1 MQEKRI
7 MKPSLLSRLLLPA
20 FAAAVLIAPV
30 SRAVAGPCAQMLEDT
45 QAAVDRAI
53 ADIASGGPTAPE
65 GDDALLSHDPT
76 PDKLAETEAAIGDG
90 IEPEK
95 ALAALDRA
103 RKADEANDLDLCQKN
118 LAEARDAIG
127 LQ

>member
-1 MQEKRI
+1 
-7 MKPSLLSRLLLPA
+7 MKPNLLPHFLA
-20 FAAAVLIAPV
+20 TVVVAAVLIAPA
-30 SRAVAGPCAQMLEDT
+30 SQALAGPCAQMVEDT

-53 ADIASGGPTAPE
+53 ADLAASGPTAPE
-65 GDDALLSHDPT
+65 SDGALLSQEPT

-90 IEPEK
+90 IAPEK
-95 ALAALDRA
+95 AIAALERA
-103 RKADEANDLDLCQKN
+103 RKADEAGDLDGCQKN

>member
-1 MQEKRI
+1 
-7 MKPSLLSRLLLPA
+7 MKPTLLPHLL
-20 FAAAVLIAPV
+20 AAALIAV
-30 SRAVAGPCAQMLEDT
+30 FAVAPASHAFAGPCVQMIEDT

-53 ADIASGGPTAPE
+53 ADLAGSGPTAPE
-65 GDDALLSHDPT
+65 GDDALLSRDPT
-76 PDKLAETEAAIGDG
+76 PDSMAETEGAIGDG

-103 RKADEANDLDLCQKN
+103 RKADDAGDLDGCQKY

>member
-1 MQEKRI
+1 
-7 MKPSLLSRLLLPA
+7 MKSSLLPRLLIPA
-20 FAAAVLIAPV
+20 LVAAVLIAPTA
-30 SRAVAGPCAQMLEDT
+30 RAVAGPCVQMIEDT

-53 ADIASGGPTAPE
+53 ADIAGSGPTAPE
-65 GDDALLSHDPT
+65 GDDALLSRDPT
-76 PDKLAETEAAIGDG
+76 PDAMAETEGAIGDG

-118 LAEARDAIG
+118 LADARDAIG

>member
-1 MQEKRI
+1 
-7 MKPSLLSRLLLPA
+7 MKPSLLPRLLIPA
-20 FAAAVLIAPV
+20 FVAAVLIAPAA
-30 SRAVAGPCAQMLEDT
+30 RAFAGPCAQMVEDT

-53 ADIASGGPTAPE
+53 ADLAGSGPSATE

-76 PDKLAETEAAIGDG
+76 PDKMAETEAAIGDG

-95 ALAALDRA
+95 ALAALARA
-103 RKADEANDLDLCQKN
+103 RQSDDSGDLDGCQKN